1 MEKEKEKKK
10 KERKKSLKAFQNFI
24 NKGIVN
30 QILST
35 ANKFTLNHRL
45 EVEGSLVY

>member
-1 MEKEKEKKK
+1 MRKKRREKEKEKK
-10 KERKKSLKAFQNFI
+10 SLKAFLNFI

-35 ANKFTLNHRL
+35 ANKLTLNHRL
-45 EVEGSLVY
+45 EVGGSLVY